1 MNEMV
6 EGGNSEKQ
14 VVDVNNIGRKKKKQ
28 LLVCPLNV
36 L

>member
-14 VVDVNNIGRKKKKQ
+14 VVDVNNIGRKKKAGIS
-28 LLVCPLNV
+28 VPA
-36 L
+36 